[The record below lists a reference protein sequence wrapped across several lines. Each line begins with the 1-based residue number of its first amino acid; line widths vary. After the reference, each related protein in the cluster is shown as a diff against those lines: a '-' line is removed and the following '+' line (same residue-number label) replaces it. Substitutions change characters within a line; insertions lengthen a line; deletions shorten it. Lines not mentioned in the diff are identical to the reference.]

1 MRDNLHD
8 NKRVAKNTLYL
19 YLRTLVVMAVT
30 IYTSRVVLDVLGVDD
45 YGIYN
50 VVGGFVSMF
59 TVLSGT
65 LTAASQRFI
74 AYELGCKKPDI
85 TKVFSTAVTI
95 HIVLAAIIFILLE
108 SIGIWFLN
116 SKMNITSDRLYAANW
131 VFQCSVITFCISLIS
146 IPYNAAIVAYEK
158 MSAFAY
164 ISIFEVACKLA
175 CVFSLYYISSD
186 SLIVY
191 AIFMMLVAI
200 LLRVIYGCYCNMH
213 FEKCRYIF
221 SFDKPTFS
229 KMLGFCGWNFIGSS
243 AAVLNG
249 QGINIL
255 FNLFFGVT
263 LNAARGIASQVESS
277 INTFVQNFMMALNP
291 QITKSYASGD
301 YEYVNSII
309 LTGTKLAFFL
319 LWILALPV
327 CLNTEYILQIW
338 LKKVP
343 DYAACFIQLGLV
355 YGLLQNLSQC
365 LYTTMLATGNIKKY
379 QIVVGGLSILAF
391 PATYLFFWLG
401 FPVEWGYYS
410 MIMFSVICLLARLY
424 LMREMVPSFSPK
436 RFYGCVIKPITICVI
451 PILLVTLPIH
461 CYIENVNG
469 VSFISESV
477 ISVLVS
483 LFFIWLFGLTKTE
496 RNKIQGFI
504 HKNINKYKNKNGNE

>member
-1 MRDNLHD
+1 MSDNIHN

-19 YLRTLVVMAVT
+19 YLRTLLVMAVT

-59 TVLSGT
+59 SVLSGT

-74 AYELGCKKPDI
+74 AYELGCKKPNL
-85 TKVFSTAVTI
+85 TKVFSTAITI
-95 HIVLAAIIFILLE
+95 HLVLAVVIFILLE

-116 SKMNITSDRLYAANW
+116 YKMNISPERLNAANW
-131 VFQCSVITFCISLIS
+131 VFQCSVVTFCVSLIS

-164 ISIFEVACKLA
+164 ISIFEVACKLVG
-175 CVFSLYYISSD
+175 VFGLYYISFD

-200 LLRVIYGCYCNMH
+200 LLRIIYGCYCNMR
-213 FEKCRYIF
+213 FKQCKF
-221 SFDKPTFS
+221 VFLFDKLTFS

-263 LNAARGIASQVESS
+263 LNAARGIASQVESA

-301 YEYVNSII
+301 FKYVNSII

-343 DYAACFIQLGLV
+343 DYATCFIQLGLV
-355 YGLLQNLSQC
+355 YGLFQNLSQC

-391 PATYLFFWLG
+391 PATYLFFWFG
-401 FPVEWGYYS
+401 FTVEWGYYS
-410 MIMFSVICLLARLY
+410 MIMFSAICLFARLY
-424 LMREMVPSFSPK
+424 LMKEMVPSFSPI
-436 RFYGCVIKPITICVI
+436 RFCSCVIKPITICVI
-451 PILLVTLPIH
+451 SILLVTLPIH

-477 ISVLVS
+477 FSVFVS
-483 LFFIWLFGLTKTE
+483 LIFIWLFGLTKLE
-496 RNKIQGFI
+496 RNKIQGFVI
-504 HKNINKYKNKNGNE
+504 KSIDKYKNKHAHE